1 MSVCDSVIS
10 FANKARADECEA
22 VFCTKKTITV
32 RITDSEIAE
41 IKENHD
47 KSIGIRLIHDKRISS
62 CQSTIL
68 EPSRLVDEAIKS
80 SKVLTKREFWKSLPA
95 ETKTTVKLQDTN
107 DKRLWELDSLGA
119 ADIAQQMINS
129 ATRQKINRISG
140 SLNIVCE
147 EFELQN
153 TNQLH
158 KVDNATYISGI
169 INADSEEGGFPVSGI
184 GQASSRTR
192 AGFDAE
198 GVGNDAVQMCTDSIN
213 PQNCEAGNTT
223 IIFEPLAV
231 GEILSF
237 VFTPNF
243 SIKTYSEKRSC
254 FSEKIGKSVAVDY
267 FSLIDNPHASNGLGS
282 KVFDDEGN
290 PTRVTPY
297 INNGIFENTYSDS
310 YNAFKEDTASSG
322 NACRPG
328 SPLGRST
335 TPIPVAAPHNLTIKG
350 GDTTRD
356 EVIKDTKKGILISRL
371 WYTYAVNPIKGDFSC
386 TARSG
391 IWLIKD
397 GQLIVPAKP
406 VRIIHNLPVLLQ
418 NISAIANNQR
428 SVLSW
433 AAMPVTAPTIRCDK
447 IFVNPI

>member
-1 MSVCDSVIS
+1 LSVCDNVIS
-10 FANKARADECEA
+10 YANKVGVDECESI
-22 VFCTKKTITV
+22 FCVKKTITI

-41 IKENHD
+41 IKENYD
-47 KSIGIRLIHDKRISS
+47 KSIGIRLIHNKRISS
-62 CQSTIL
+62 CQSTVL
-68 EPSRLVDEAIKS
+68 EPQRLIDEALKS

-95 ETKTTVKLQDTN
+95 ETKTSVQLQNTN
-107 DKRLWELDSLGA
+107 DKKLWELDSRGA
-119 ADIAQQMINS
+119 ADIAHQMINS
-129 ATRQKINRISG
+129 ATHQKINRISG

-153 TNQLH
+153 TSQLH
-158 KVDNATYISGI
+158 KIDNATYISGV
-169 INADSEEGGFPVSGI
+169 INADSEEGNFPVSGI
-184 GQASSRTR
+184 GQANSRMHVD
-192 AGFDAE
+192 FDAE
-198 GVGNDAVQMCTDSIN
+198 DVGSEASQMCVNSIN
-213 PQNCEAGNTT
+213 PQNCEAGDTT

-231 GEILSF
+231 GELLSF

-254 FSEKIGKSVAVDY
+254 FSEKIGKSVAIAD
-267 FSLIDNPHASNGLGS
+267 FSLIDNPHATNGLGS
-282 KVFDDEGN
+282 KAFDDEGN
-290 PTRVTPY
+290 PTRVTSY
-297 INNGIFENTYSDS
+297 ISNGIFENTYSDS
-310 YNAFKEDTASSG
+310 YNAFKEGTFSSG

-335 TPIPVAAPHNLTIKG
+335 APIPVAAPHNLTISG
-350 GDTTRD
+350 GGSTRD
-356 EVIKDTKKGILISRL
+356 EVIKDTKNGVLISRL

-391 IWLIKD
+391 IWLIKN
-397 GQLIVPAKP
+397 GQLIAPAKP

-418 NISAIANNQR
+418 NISAIADNQR
-428 SVLSW
+428 TVLSW